1 MGSRR
6 TSGGSRHLRFEKLPI
21 EKGRKLHKYLVF
33 NDQFEEEIGLIRW
46 RGGWR
51 QYVFRSHDGVEMSRS
66 CNTEINNFIDGLMSA
81 RRSK

>member
-6 TSGGSRHLRFEKLPI
+6 TSGGSRHLRFEELPI
-21 EKGRKLHKYLVF
+21 EKGRKLHKYRVV
-33 NDQFEEEIGLIRW
+33 NDQFEEEIGIILW

-51 QYVFRSHDGVEMSRS
+51 QYVFRAHPNVDMSRS
-66 CNTEINNFIDGLMSA
+66 CHKEIDKFIDGLMAA